1 MRETQLYDNDTR
13 LMHGNPDPLDSDA
26 MNLSSLY
33 SIKKV
38 GFMHGNP
45 DPLDSDTRNLSS
57 LYSNKKKVG
66 LELVYSLGRM
76 LL

>member
-1 MRETQLYDNDTR
+1 
-13 LMHGNPDPLDSDA
+13 MHGNPDPLHSDTR
-26 MNLSSLY
+26 NLSSLY
-33 SIKKV
+33 SNKKV

-45 DPLDSDTRNLSS
+45 NPLDSDTGNLSS

-66 LELVYSLGRM
+66 LEVAYSLGRM

>member
-1 MRETQLYDNDTR
+1 MTTIHASAL
-13 LMHGNPDPLDSDA
+13 
-26 MNLSSLY
+26 
-33 SIKKV
+33 
-38 GFMHGNP
+38 MHGNP

-66 LELVYSLGRM
+66 LEVVYSLGRM